1 MLIKN
6 KAPNFISKCVTPNN
20 KILKNFNFKKII
32 KNKNCVL
39 FFWPLDFSFICPT
52 EILSLNFRYKEFK
65 KRNTIILGVSTDSVY
80 THLAWK
86 NTKIEK
92 GGIGNNIKFH
102 LISDINK
109 NIQKLYKVN
118 YKNSYSLRATFI
130 IDKKRIIKHISI
142 NDLHIGRNINEIIRL
157 IDAINLYSL
166 NKELCPA
173 QWKTNKNTIKPNKK
187 SISNFLKNNIKELYN
202 K

>member
-1 MLIKN
+1 MLIKK
-6 KAPNFISKCVTPNN
+6 KAPNFISKSISPDN
-20 KILKNFNFKKII
+20 KIIKNFNLKKKI
-32 KNKNCVL
+32 KNKNCLL
-39 FFWPLDFSFICPT
+39 FFWPLDFTFICPT
-52 EILSLNFRYKEFK
+52 EILSLNYRYKEFK
-65 KRNTIILGVSTDSVY
+65 KKNTIILGISTDSIY

-86 NTKIEK
+86 NTPIEK

-102 LISDINK
+102 LISDLNK
-109 NIQKLYKVN
+109 KIQKLYKVE
-118 YKNSYSLRATFI
+118 YKNSYALRATFL

-142 NDLHIGRNINEIIRL
+142 NDIHIGRNIDEILRL

-173 QWKTNKNTIKPNKK
+173 QWKINKNTIKSNNK
-187 SISNFLKNNIKELYN
+187 SISNYLKNNIEDLY